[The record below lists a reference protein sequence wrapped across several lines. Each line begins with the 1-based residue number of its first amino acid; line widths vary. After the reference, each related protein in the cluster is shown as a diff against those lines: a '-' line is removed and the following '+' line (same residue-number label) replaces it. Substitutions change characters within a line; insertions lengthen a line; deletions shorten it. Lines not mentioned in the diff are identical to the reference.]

1 MTEEAL
7 RDILTERLGLASP
20 RFEFERLPGGKLSG
34 SVVSDTFKGLT
45 DSDRQDRIWSALDE
59 ALGEQASSVVGT
71 LLAYTDAEWDVD
83 LAQR

>member
-1 MTEEAL
+1 MTEQEL
-7 RDILTERLGLASP
+7 QDILTQQLGLASP
-20 RFEFERLPGGKLSG
+20 RFELERLPGGKISG
-34 SVVSDTFKGLT
+34 SVVSDSFRGLT

-59 ALGEQASSVVGT
+59 ALGEQAANLVGT